1 MRPILAVALTLTLC
15 ATMLGC
21 GADTPTLPSHAK
33 VYGVTIDRTGQPA
46 THYRIHTKGER
57 DAEAIELS
65 TPGIYCPTCKHHI
78 PVLQDDP
85 TRAPWLEQPPAD
97 PPKVPAGYQL
107 RLVPN
112 RECDCLDKAPST
124 PPARDSDL
132 PGSCFIRPKTP
143 C

>member
-1 MRPILAVALTLTLC
+1 MRPILAVALALTLC

-65 TPGIYCPTCKHHI
+65 APGIYCPTCKHHI

-85 TRAPWLEQPPAD
+85 TRAPWLEQPPAN
-97 PPKVPAGYQL
+97 PPEPPAGF
-107 RLVPN
+107 RLVPSHEGDCPKSDP
-112 RECDCLDKAPST
+112 REPLVPNPLHRVPCPS
-124 PPARDSDL
+124 
-132 PGSCFIRPKTP
+132 CQKRP